1 MTASS
6 RGQRG
11 IAEPSQD
18 DPLQEV
24 RRRLVRIHAS
34 MAEATNDDPELRSW
48 SLGKIREVLDYIQ
61 SVQQDQRAAASH

>member
-6 RGQRG
+6 KGQHG
-11 IAEPSQD
+11 VAEPSWD

-34 MAEATNDDPELRSW
+34 MAEATNDDPEIRSW
-48 SLGKIREVLDYIQ
+48 SVGKIREVLDYIQ
-61 SVQQDQRAAASH
+61 SVEQDQRAAASH